1 MQIPMSARRP
11 DGTIDPSKIVPPK
24 TDNQAESET
33 KKSEVDFNAV
43 TIDTKV
49 SCNIDDA
56 VAKMLGWLSTPTAL
70 ENILIDEHGI
80 SEDKL
85 IALDTLVYPLEDHLL
100 ELLESAKE
108 RGYEIFADEN
118 ATEEIKNQVINDIE
132 KYEAKINKAKHF
144 KLAIDEELS
153 KGAESELIID
163 KTASENYGETYIK
176 IISLDRWARKG
187 YGISLHENPNS
198 LSKEPEQLQNSGK
211 KSNATPSNRF
221 IAEPQRSDAL
231 RVEIIEIIKTMDN
244 PSPAKVM
251 NALRSKIGS
260 EFTCILAN
268 EDDGLL
274 WADDNGKSHVIKIKA
289 LGERIRSLL
298 NPR

>member
-1 MQIPMSARRP
+1 MTMSARRP
-11 DGTIDPSKIVPPK
+11 DGTIDPSKLKAPK
-24 TDNQAESET
+24 TNPSSAS
-33 KKSEVDFNAV
+33 KNLVVDFNAV
-43 TIDTKV
+43 ALDIKV
-49 SCNIDDA
+49 SCNLDDA
-56 VAKMLGWLSTPTAL
+56 VAKMLGWLSSPTSL
-70 ENILIDEHGI
+70 ENILIDEYGI
-80 SEDKL
+80 SEEKL

-108 RGYEIFADEN
+108 RAYQVFADEN
-118 ATEEIKNQVINDIE
+118 ATEEIKNQVIDDIE
-132 KYEAKINKAKHF
+132 KYEAKINKAKLY

-153 KGAESELIID
+153 KGDESELIID
-163 KTASENYGETYIK
+163 KTASEKHGETYIK
-176 IISLDRWARKG
+176 IINLDRWARKC
-187 YGISLHENPNS
+187 YGISLLEKPNS

-211 KSNATPSNRF
+211 KSNTTPANRV

-231 RVEIIEIIKTMDN
+231 RVEIIKIIKTMDN
-244 PSPAKVM
+244 PSPTKVM
-251 NALRSKIGS
+251 NALRSNIGA

-274 WADDNGKSHVIKIKA
+274 WVDDNGKSHVIKIKA

>member
-1 MQIPMSARRP
+1 MSARRP
-11 DGTIDPSKIVPPK
+11 DGTIDPSKLKAPK
-24 TDNQAESET
+24 TNPSSAS
-33 KKSEVDFNAV
+33 KNLVVDFNAV
-43 TIDTKV
+43 ALDIKV
-49 SCNIDDA
+49 SCNLDDA
-56 VAKMLGWLSTPTAL
+56 VAKMLGWLSSPTSL
-70 ENILIDEHGI
+70 ENILIDEYGI
-80 SEDKL
+80 SEEKL

-108 RGYEIFADEN
+108 RAYQVFADEN
-118 ATEEIKNQVINDIE
+118 ATEEIKNQVIDDIE
-132 KYEAKINKAKHF
+132 KYEAKINKAKLY

-153 KGAESELIID
+153 KGDESELIID
-163 KTASENYGETYIK
+163 KTASEKHGETYIK
-176 IISLDRWARKG
+176 IINLDRWARKC
-187 YGISLHENPNS
+187 YGISLLEKPNS

-211 KSNATPSNRF
+211 KSNTTPANRV

-231 RVEIIEIIKTMDN
+231 RVEIIKIIKTMDN
-244 PSPAKVM
+244 PSPTKVM
-251 NALRSKIGS
+251 NALRSNIGA

-274 WADDNGKSHVIKIKA
+274 WVDDNGKSHVIKIKA

>member
-1 MQIPMSARRP
+1 MSARRP
-11 DGTIDPSKIVPPK
+11 DGTIDPSKLKAPK
-24 TDNQAESET
+24 TNSSSAS
-33 KKSEVDFNAV
+33 KNPVVDFNAV
-43 TIDTKV
+43 AVDIKV

-56 VAKMLGWLSTPTAL
+56 VAKMLGWLSAPTSL

-80 SEDKL
+80 SEEKL

-108 RGYEIFADEN
+108 RAYQVFADEN
-118 ATEEIKNQVINDIE
+118 ATEVIKNQVIDDIE

-153 KGAESELIID
+153 KGAESELVID
-163 KTASENYGETYIK
+163 KTASEKHGETYIK
-176 IISLDRWARKG
+176 IINLDRWARKC
-187 YGISLHENPNS
+187 YGISLLEKPNS
-198 LSKEPEQLQNSGK
+198 LSKEPEQLQKSGQNSN
-211 KSNATPSNRF
+211 SMPANRV

-231 RVEIIEIIKTMDN
+231 RVEIIKIIKTMDN

-251 NALRSKIGS
+251 NALRSNIGA

-274 WADDNGKSHVIKIKA
+274 WVDDNGKSHVIKIKA